1 MYVCVSR
8 SVMSDS
14 VDSSLPGSLC
24 PWDFPRQEYW
34 SGYPFISPGD
44 LSGLGIEPRFPTL
57 QADSLPSEPSG
68 KHPPPHTH
76 THMHSFLCGLSRNT
90 DYRSLW
96 CTGGS
101 CCCSILTYNSLHL
114 LIPNSQ
120 PIPPS
125 ASYPLGN
132 QKFLLC
138 VSVSVSQISSVVLY
152 FRFRLQEV

>member
-8 SVMSDS
+8 SVMSDP

-44 LSGLGIEPRFPTL
+44 LSGLGTEPRFPIL

-76 THMHSFLCGLSRNT
+76 ICILSCVACHGILIIGPCGVQEGLAVAP
-90 DYRSLW
+90 
-96 CTGGS
+96 
-101 CCCSILTYNSLHL
+101 SLH
-114 LIPNSQ
+114 I
-120 PIPPS
+120 IV
-125 ASYPLGN
+125 
-132 QKFLLC
+132 C
-138 VSVSVSQISSVVLY
+138 IC
-152 FRFRLQEV
+152 